1 MVVVDSGIN
10 YHIHAISMLKRSMKQ
25 LVRVRAS
32 NIFNVK
38 GMLYCSSSGGTNSQG
53 PKIVDYVG

>member
-1 MVVVDSGIN
+1 MVSTT
-10 YHIHAISMLKRSMKQ
+10 YIHAISMLKRSMKQ